1 MAKKKQSRFLTR
13 LKGKLKRYATL
24 VYDIESKDGDSQK
37 RGFTRPFL
45 LWAYDGNEHRCFE
58 QPERLRHRSW
68 KEAPWLDEGGI
79 IDQFMRY
86 ALGEDL
92 CGYCEAR
99 NERALELRAQVN
111 GDADEIKANPVKLC
125 SDCIEAR
132 KRFSKKRCR
141 IYAHNGGRFD
151 ALFIPSWLQRHS
163 DKFLFEISGPESR
176 IQQLTVWRRGADKRK
191 ESYVFLDSVANLQ
204 MSLKAAGKT
213 FLGKDEGKIDIDLD
227 LHESNPAWKVYN
239 RRDCEVLYNVIE
251 TFNTRIIAL
260 GGDVGITAP
269 ATAMS
274 LFRHKYLKY
283 AVRRNKHFKAC
294 EEGRV
299 PPEIDDDGNVLEC
312 RGCLHRFV
320 REAYYGGRT
329 EIFME
334 EATDVRYFDI
344 NSSYPRSMMDP
355 MPTGKATE
363 IGPNQVLSVYRAMR
377 KRKIGFMECEVEIP
391 PDCVIPPLPVRLPNK
406 LIFPRTLSDE
416 EAVALGM
423 TPGSQVLRGVWDW
436 DELCLLEHPRVKGR
450 ITKVIRSVWFEQST
464 MFVDMVDSLY
474 GMRQQ
479 AKKDKDLGLDFLTKL
494 MMNATYGKFGM
505 RIERGLLKMIRLGDP
520 PPLNGRPLDNDP
532 DNALIWE
539 VPTIVDG
546 PYVIPQVAAHV
557 TSLARIRLFHG
568 MMSVLDQGGE
578 VAYCDTDSVM
588 CVNAEV
594 RPIDEYILGYWK
606 EEYPGILLD
615 GTFVLPKLY
624 QLRMHDPGCLDHDRP
639 VEEGG
644 CPGCRWTLAFEDHET
659 KEKWKVVLDPNT
671 NPGFY
676 SEPRPEELMLAGQ
689 SSHGALEVTVKRP
702 TIEKMKGFPYSMQ
715 DEKHWRLAMPIS
727 RGGLGERIYFEQLTQ
742 HRTMMRN
749 HLEGPRVYRGI
760 PGENVPESV
769 TTLPVYYRELAEKAL
784 AAGDS
789 AHVLRVCNRIRK
801 EVGPSAEPVCRD
813 VLEAEKYRARFKAIR
828 TDYDKRE
835 VTRGG
840 RTRPLAVMTGEDG
853 TTVVMPQPA
862 LDPPSEEAS

>member
-1 MAKKKQSRFLTR
+1 MAVLAKKKQSRFLTK
-13 LKGKLKRYATL
+13 LKGKLKRYRTL
-24 VYDIESKDGDSQK
+24 VYDIESKDGDTQK

-45 LWAYDGNEHRCFE
+45 LWAYDGVEHKHFM
-58 QPERLRHRSW
+58 QPERLRDRSW
-68 KEAPWLDEGGI
+68 KDAPWLDHDGL
-79 IDQFMRY
+79 IDRFMRY

-111 GDADEIKANPVKLC
+111 GDPDELRQNPVKLC
-125 SDCIEAR
+125 SDCLEAR
-132 KRFSKKRCR
+132 KRFSKKNCR

-176 IQQLTVWRRGADKRK
+176 IQQLTVWRRGANRKK
-191 ESYVFLDSVANLQ
+191 ESYVFLDSVAILQ

-227 LHESNPAWKVYN
+227 LHESNPAWLVYN
-239 RRDCEVLYNVIE
+239 KRDCEVLYNVIE

-274 LFRHKYLKY
+274 LYRHKYLKY
-283 AVRRNKHFKAC
+283 SIRRNKHFAVC
-294 EEGRV
+294 EEGRM
-299 PPEIDDDGNVLEC
+299 PPEFDEDGVPLEC
-312 RGCLHRFV
+312 HGCLHKFV
-320 REAYYGGRT
+320 RRAYYGGRT

-334 EATDVRYFDI
+334 EAHNVRYFDI
-344 NSSYPRSMMDP
+344 NSSYPRAMMDP

-363 IGPNQVLSVYRAMR
+363 VGPNQDLAVYRALR

-391 PDCVIPPLPVRLPNK
+391 PDCVIPPLPVRLPDK
-406 LIFPRTLSDE
+406 LVFPRTLSAE
-416 EAVALGM
+416 EAESLGM
-423 TPGSQVLRGVWDW
+423 EPGSNVLRGVWDW
-436 DELCLLEHPRVKGR
+436 DELCLLDHPRVKGR
-450 ITKVIRSVWFEQST
+450 ITRVIKSVWFEQSAV
-464 MFVDMVDSLY
+464 FVDMVDSLY
-474 GMRQQ
+474 SMRQQ
-479 AKKDKDLGLDFLTKL
+479 AKKDKDQGLDFLTKL
-494 MMNATYGKFGM
+494 MLNATYGKFGM
-505 RIERGLLKMIRLGDP
+505 RIERGLLKMIRLGDSP
-520 PPLNGRPLDNDP
+520 PKNGRPLDNDP

-546 PYVIPQVAAHV
+546 PYVIPQIAGHV
-557 TSLARIRLFHG
+557 TSLARIRLFLG

-588 CVNAEV
+588 CVGAEV

-624 QLRMHDPGCLDHDRP
+624 QLRMHEPGCVDHDKP

-659 KEKWKVVLDPNT
+659 KEKWKVVIDPTT
-671 NPGFY
+671 NLGLY
-676 SEPRPEELMLAGQ
+676 ADRRPDELLVAGKGSH
-689 SSHGALEVTVKRP
+689 SSLEVTVKPP
-702 TIEKMKGFPYSMQ
+702 TIEKMKGFPHHMQ
-715 DEKHWRLAMPIS
+715 DEEHWKRAMPTK

-749 HLEGPRVYRGI
+749 KLEGPRVYRGL
-760 PGENVPESV
+760 PGENFPESLAI
-769 TTLPVYYRELAEKAL
+769 LPAYYRGAVEKAL
-784 AAGDS
+784 SAGDS
-789 AHVLRVCNRIRK
+789 ALVLRSVNRIRK
-801 EVGPSAEPVCRD
+801 DLGDSYEGVCRD
-813 VLEAEKYRARFKAIR
+813 VLEAEKYRARYKAVR
-828 TDYDKRE
+828 TEYDKRE
-835 VTRGG
+835 VIEDG
-840 RTRPLAVMTGEDG
+840 RTRPLRVLTDEHGQ
-853 TTVVMPQPA
+853 TVVVPRTG
-862 LDPPSEEAS
+862 